1 MADKKRSRMMASVR
15 TSGTNPELLVRR
27 VLLAEG
33 YRYRLGENYRKL
45 GRKLPG
51 KPDIVLPGR
60 KTVIFVHGCFWHRH
74 DCHLF
79 VWPKTR
85 IEFWETKLNRNHER
99 DVTQQSALLNQGW
112 RVGVV
117 WECAIKGKNQLSE
130 RVLAHKLRLC
140 IEDTDVRQFELRG
153 HGKMGRLG
161 D

>member
-15 TSGTNPELLVRR
+15 TSGTKPELLVRTA
-27 VLLAEG
+27 LLAGG
-33 YRYRLGENYRKL
+33 YRYRLGENYREL

-74 DCHLF
+74 DCHFF

-85 IEFWETKLNRNHER
+85 AEFWKTKLNRNHQR
-99 DVTQQSALLNQGW
+99 DVKQQSALLSEGW

-117 WECAIKGKNQLSE
+117 WECALRGKHQLSE
-130 RVLAHKLRLC
+130 EVLAHKLRSWL
-140 IEDTDVRQFELRG
+140 EDADAMHFQLSWTDSTSRE
-153 HGKMGRLG
+153 
-161 D
+161 

>member
-15 TSGTNPELLVRR
+15 TSGTKPELLVRR

-60 KTVIFVHGCFWHRH
+60 KAVIFVHGCFWHRH

-85 IEFWETKLNRNHER
+85 MEFWKHKLNTNHER
-99 DVTQQSALLNQGW
+99 DIQQQRELMQQGW

-117 WECAIKGKNQLSE
+117 WECALRGKSQLSE
-130 RVLAHKLRLC
+130 RGIAS
-140 IEDTDVRQFELRG
+140 ELSSWLDG
-153 HGKMGRLG
+153 HETLFCEIFGRL
-161 D
+161 

>member
-1 MADKKRSRMMASVR
+1 MVDKKRSQMMASVR
-15 TSGTNPELLVRR
+15 TCGTKPELLVRE
-27 VLLAEG
+27 VLLAAG
-33 YRYRLGENYRKL
+33 YRYRLGKNYRKS

-60 KTVIFVHGCFWHRH
+60 KAVIFVHGCFWHRH

-85 IEFWETKLNRNHER
+85 VEFWDTKLNGNHER
-99 DVTQQSALLNQGW
+99 DTKQQSALLDEGW

-117 WECAIKGKNQLSE
+117 WECAIRGKNQLSGK
-130 RVLAHKLRLC
+130 VLAHRLC
-140 IEDTDVRQFELRG
+140 SWIEDADVRQFQLSG
-153 HGKMGRLG
+153 CDKMGRLR

>member
-1 MADKKRSRMMASVR
+1 MDDKERSRMMASVR
-15 TSGTNPELLVRR
+15 TSGTKPELLVRR

-45 GRKLPG
+45 GSKLPG
-51 KPDIVLPGR
+51 KPDIVLPAR

-74 DCHLF
+74 ACHLF

-85 IEFWETKLNRNHER
+85 IEFWKIKLNGNHER
-99 DVTQQSALLNQGW
+99 DAKQQSALIDGGW

-117 WECAIKGKNQLSE
+117 WECALKGKGEKALQK
-130 RVLAHKLRLC
+130 LAKELNDWLE
-140 IEDTDVRQFELRG
+140 ISDAKFFEVV
-153 HGKMGRLG
+153 G

>member
-1 MADKKRSRMMASVR
+1 MADKKRSQMMASVR
-15 TSGTNPELLVRR
+15 TSGTKPELLVRK

-33 YRYRLGENYRKL
+33 YRYRLGENYRRL

-85 IEFWETKLNRNHER
+85 VEFWETKLNGNHER
-99 DVTQQSALLNQGW
+99 DAKQQSALLDGGW

-117 WECAIKGKNQLSE
+117 WECA
-130 RVLAHKLRLC
+130 
-140 IEDTDVRQFELRG
+140 LRG
-153 HGKMGRLG
+153 KGEKALQKLAKELIDWLEVSDAEFFEAVG